1 MINKDWNKIGMM
13 EDCFC
18 KFFYQS
24 NPHVEFS
31 FFRKVFKLFTRSF
44 STWNFHRRKKLD
56 NKKRRLLIN

>member
-13 EDCFC
+13 KIVFVNFSI
-18 KFFYQS
+18 KAIHMS
-24 NPHVEFS
+24 NFS